1 MSTRNSPD
9 DFMKEIGT
17 DARRLAGMLRRFAIT
32 LTTRAL
38 WQVTGHR
45 LPFDPSGTKET
56 HDAEVFGGIGFYARP
71 PSSGKP
77 QAIAV
82 FLGDGVGRPVV
93 VAVRDE
99 ATRQAIAGGLDEGE
113 TAVFTDK
120 AIVVIKASGKVEIRS
135 AAGVALPLPTRADLL
150 ALTALVASSAT
161 YAAFQGAVAALV
173 AGGWPIGTLTLKA
186 E

>member
-1 MSTRNSPD
+1 MTTRNSPD
-9 DFMKEIGT
+9 DFMREIGA
-17 DARRLAGMLRRFAIT
+17 DARRLAGMLRRYAIT

-38 WQVTGHR
+38 WQLTGHR

-71 PSSGKP
+71 PASGKP
-77 QAIAV
+77 EAIAV
-82 FLGDGVGRPVV
+82 FLGDGVGRPIV

-99 ATRQAIAGGLDEGE
+99 TTRQAIAGGLDEGE

-120 AIVVIKASGKVEIRS
+120 AIVVIKASGAVEIRS
-135 AAGVALPLPTRADLL
+135 AGGTAHALVTQEQFLNHTHLTAGAGAPTPPTAINPVP
-150 ALTALVASSAT
+150 ALT
-161 YAAFQGAVAALV
+161 
-173 AGGWPIGTLTLKA
+173 GTTVLKA

>member
-9 DFMKEIGT
+9 DFMREIGT

-38 WQVTGHR
+38 WQLTGHR
-45 LPFDPSGTKET
+45 LLDGTTET
-56 HDAEVFGGIGFYARP
+56 RDAEVFGGIGFYARP

-77 QAIAV
+77 EAIAV

-99 ATRQAIAGGLDEGE
+99 TTRQAIAGGLDAGE

-120 AIVVIKASGKVEIRS
+120 AIVVIKASGTVEIRS
-135 AAGVALPLPTRADLL
+135 ANGAAGPLVPLTEFMNHTHSAFGAPPTEIVPSVPPGFD
-150 ALTALVASSAT
+150 
-161 YAAFQGAVAALV
+161 
-173 AGGWPIGTLTLKA
+173 GTKTLKA